1 MQAMHRAVCS
11 SSAAA
16 SYQLVGKSPVR
27 LLGHFSDCHKVPSSL
42 SPVCQCL
49 TDVDRELGWGDGA
62 ASLVFSQ
69 TAPWV
74 CICSRQFVGCWLFLS
89 NWQCCS
95 NASPPSKPV
104 APKETWT
111 AIFLLPPF
119 SLLLMPGWGPCRAA
133 QQMAFFQGSIT
144 VYPAQPEGSQ
154 AVTETPFGY
163 SRRKS
168 LDSLL
173 CASYPMAKR
182 RFTQWIDIFQ
192 WAVTL
197 CPSALGLC
205 PMYFTL
211 MWWWEVSCHLRRDLW
226 GWLNC
231 MCSSHKGPWSSQ
243 QRLLEA
249 ISLITQQIWE
259 IRNAVTAT
267 PIADRVPRQ
276 LTTALQFM
284 FMSLIP
290 NVLFV
295 RKAAQQCLRIRL
307 LQVAKM
313 LQSRV
318 VSCKAEILTPSWET
332 GEDGEV
338 TEDIV

>member
-119 SLLLMPGWGPCRAA
+119 SLLLMPGWAHAVLLSRWHFSRAA
-133 QQMAFFQGSIT
+133 
-144 VYPAQPEGSQ
+144 
-154 AVTETPFGY
+154 
-163 SRRKS
+163 
-168 LDSLL
+168 LL
-173 CASYPMAKR
+173 C
-182 RFTQWIDIFQ
+182 TQHSQKDPKLLQ
-192 WAVTL
+192 RHLLATAEERALTVCCVQVTL
-197 CPSALGLC
+197 WQNGDLHNELTFSNGL
-205 PMYFTL
+205 
-211 MWWWEVSCHLRRDLW
+211 
-226 GWLNC
+226 
-231 MCSSHKGPWSSQ
+231 
-243 QRLLEA
+243 
-249 ISLITQQIWE
+249 
-259 IRNAVTAT
+259 
-267 PIADRVPRQ
+267 
-276 LTTALQFM
+276 
-284 FMSLIP
+284 
-290 NVLFV
+290 
-295 RKAAQQCLRIRL
+295 
-307 LQVAKM
+307 
-313 LQSRV
+313 
-318 VSCKAEILTPSWET
+318 
-332 GEDGEV
+332 
-338 TEDIV
+338 